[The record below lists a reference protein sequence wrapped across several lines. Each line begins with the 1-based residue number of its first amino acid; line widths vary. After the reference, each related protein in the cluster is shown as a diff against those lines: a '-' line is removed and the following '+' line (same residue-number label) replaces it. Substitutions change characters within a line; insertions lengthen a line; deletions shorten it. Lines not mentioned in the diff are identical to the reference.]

1 MLLDAT
7 GFDVVDVLRL
17 DAPRDLMVA
26 KKR

>member
-7 GFDVVDVLRL
+7 GFEVVDVLRL